1 MENSIAKDILNPPNW
16 KKPRG
21 YANLV
26 KTTGGTTLFAAGQ
39 GAFDAQGH
47 LVGEGDICL
56 QYDQIFKNVQE
67 VLALGGAQMTDI
79 VRMTIY
85 CTDRD
90 AFFARGK
97 ECGQIFKKYFGDY
110 CPASTFVEINKLFID
125 GMLLE
130 IEATAVIG

>member
-1 MENSIAKDILNPPNW
+1 MEKTISREVLNPHTW

-21 YANLV
+21 YSNLV

-39 GAFDAQGH
+39 GSFDAEGN

-56 QYDQIFKNVQE
+56 QYGQIFNNIQE
-67 VLALGGAQMTDI
+67 VMTIGGAKMTDI
-79 VRMTIY
+79 VKMTIY

-90 AFFARGK
+90 AFFANGK
-97 ECGQIFKKYFGDY
+97 ECGQIFKKYFGEY
-110 CPASTFVEINKLFID
+110 YPASTFVEINRLFVN

-130 IEATAVIG
+130 IEATAVI

>member
-1 MENSIAKDILNPPNW
+1 MEKAISKEVLNPPAW
-16 KKPRG
+16 KKPSG
-21 YANLV
+21 YSNLV

-39 GAFDAQGH
+39 GAFDAQGK
-47 LVGEGDICL
+47 LIGDGDICQ
-56 QYDQIFKNVQE
+56 QYEQIFSNVQE
-67 VLALGGAQMTDI
+67 VLATGGAEMTDI

-90 AFFARGK
+90 AFFAKGR

-110 CPASTFVEINKLFID
+110 CPASTFVEINKLFVN

-130 IEATAVIG
+130 VEVTAVI